1 MLKGPGK
8 IALVILAAAAASLAV
23 LVPVLAPPA
32 RADAEPT
39 SAYAWFDPIIDVQH
53 LVATR
58 YVTDPDMQQLQ
69 EAAIRGMLEALGD
82 RYTEYVSPEELAEFN
97 KALQGRYVGIGAS
110 VRIDEGW
117 LTIVSPLE
125 DSPAYRAGIMAGDRI
140 IAVDGVST
148 LGLEI
153 QESID
158 MLTGEPGQT
167 VVVTVE
173 RESDR
178 FDVPIVRRQIVTR
191 TVAGF
196 ERMNGDGWNFIIDPE
211 SGIGYIRVS
220 QFTGAT
226 LDEFESALRGLL
238 DAGLEGLVL
247 DLRFNPGGVLPA
259 ATQMADMFLEK
270 GLIVSTRGRS
280 HEEDSVHAVAEG
292 TLPDFPMV
300 VMINRQ
306 SASASEIVAGAL
318 RDNDR
323 AIVVG
328 SRSFGKG
335 SVQSVVPLPSGR
347 GQLKLTEQHYYGPSG
362 RNINRMDDSAEWGV
376 DPSPGFYVQ
385 MSDAEYTEMLRIR
398 REREVIRSNGAER
411 RRRAEA
417 SAILDVD
424 DVLKEL
430 KDRELTVA
438 VNALRTRLQS
448 GAWAPAE
455 EQRKD
460 AAIELA
466 ELRRMQVGR
475 DRLLRELS
483 RVDQRIEALAAAVPE
498 DAIERDRLIPDS
510 ATLTG
515 GDIEIRNAEGEVVTT
530 LKITGENLERWLVD
544 APVEKKEE

>member
-1 MLKGPGK
+1 VLKGPGK
-8 IALVILAAAAASLAV
+8 IALVILAAAMASLAV
-23 LVPVLAPPA
+23 LVPVAAPPA
-32 RADAEPT
+32 RADADQA

-53 LVATR
+53 LISTR
-58 YVTDPDMQQLQ
+58 FVTEPDMQELQ
-69 EAAIRGMLEALGD
+69 KAAIRGMIEALGD

-97 KALQGRYVGIGAS
+97 KSLRGRYVGIGAS

-125 DSPAYRAGIMAGDRI
+125 DSPAYSAGIMAGDRI
-140 IAVDGVST
+140 VAVDGVST
-148 LGLEI
+148 FGLEI

-158 MLTGEPGQT
+158 MLTGEPGKT

-173 RESDR
+173 RETER

-196 ERMNGDGWNFIIDPE
+196 ERMNGDRWNFMIDPE

-220 QFTGAT
+220 QFTGST
-226 LDEFESALRGLL
+226 LNELESALRGLL

-259 ATQMADMFLEK
+259 ATQMADMFLEE
-270 GLIVSTRGRS
+270 GMIVSTRGRS
-280 HEEDSVHAVAEG
+280 HEEDSVYAVAEG

-318 RDNDR
+318 RDNGR

-335 SVQSVVPLPSGR
+335 SVQSVAPLPSGR
-347 GQLKLTEQHYYGPSG
+347 GQLKITEQHYYGPSG

-385 MSDAEYTEMLRIR
+385 MTDAEYSEMLRIR

-411 RRRAEA
+411 RRRDQA
-417 SAILDVD
+417 SAVRDIDE
-424 DVLKEL
+424 VLAEL
-430 KDRELTVA
+430 SDRELTVS
-438 VNALRTRLQS
+438 VNALRTRLVT
-448 GAWAPAE
+448 GAWAPVE
-455 EQRKD
+455 EQPEE

-466 ELRRMQVGR
+466 ELRRMQLGR

-483 RVDQRIEALAAAVPE
+483 RVDQRIEALVAAVP
-498 DAIERDRLIPDS
+498 DGGAERDRLIPES

-515 GDIEIRNAEGEVVTT
+515 GDIEIRNADGEVVAT
-530 LKITGENLERWLVD
+530 LRITGENLERWLVD
-544 APVEKKEE
+544 APVEKK